1 MRIPERPR
9 MRAVADD
16 GEERVPQP
24 TTWDIQELLAFLPKL
39 YADGFVPI
47 KRVHGKDRD
56 GEFVVFP

>member
-47 KRVHGKDRD
+47 KRVHGKD
-56 GEFVVFP
+56 